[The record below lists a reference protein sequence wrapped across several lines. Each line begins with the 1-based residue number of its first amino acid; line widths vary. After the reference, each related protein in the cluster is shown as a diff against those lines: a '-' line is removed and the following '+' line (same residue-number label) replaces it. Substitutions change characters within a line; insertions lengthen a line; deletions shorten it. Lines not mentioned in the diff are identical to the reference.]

1 MPQTYI
7 SERDLVEIMQ
17 TANTIIYNQQDMF
30 DKYNHAEKTSC
41 YVNSNWFHAHQMQ
54 FNMSFILLRCLNCT
68 FIIPWLFVSY
78 LVLSL
83 KNDCCMIITLSR
95 SGVWI
100 MKCFLVFLAG
110 FTQGLLRSTA
120 PLSHL
125 FGLTL
130 VLPAAGLCLHPWP
143 M

>member
-1 MPQTYI
+1 MLRQCKPQTLLYTI
-7 SERDLVEIMQ
+7 SRICSTNVTMQ
-17 TANTIIYNQQDMF
+17 KRLPVMWIQIDFMPTRCINKIKNR
-30 DKYNHAEKTSC
+30 
-41 YVNSNWFHAHQMQ
+41 
-54 FNMSFILLRCLNCT
+54 NMSFILLRCLNYT

-83 KNDCCMIITLSR
+83 KNDCCTIITLSR

-130 VLPAAGLCLHPWP
+130 LLPAAGLCLHPWP